1 MAIESIK
8 NTVVDY
14 NHSSTV
20 AKDIQVPTKVFKD
33 ETMIKEPKDVKPIVD
48 NTKQKNATEDEI
60 LDAIVKANTTLRQKR
75 TRCEFVFHK
84 EVNRISIKVLDKNT
98 SEVIR
103 EIPAEDSLKVLEK
116 IQEIAG
122 LIIDEKL

>member
-1 MAIESIK
+1 MAIESIS
-8 NTVVDY
+8 NAAVDY
-14 NHSSTV
+14 NPTTSV

-33 ETMIKEPKDVKPIVD
+33 EAMTKEPRDVKPITD
-48 NTKQKNATEDEI
+48 NTKKKNVTEDEI
-60 LDAIVKANTTLRQKR
+60 LDAIVKANNTLKQKR
-75 TRCEFVFHK
+75 TRCEFVLHK
-84 EVNRISIKVLDKNT
+84 EVNRIAIKVIDKGT